1 MKETDNTSNYIF
13 LFFLILLNIMNF
25 VDRQLL
31 ASFANFIIPDL
42 NLTNTQFGLLTGF
55 GFLFFYSIMGIFMG
69 FLADRFNRPKLIAFG
84 VALWSILTSLSGLAK
99 NFIGLLIPRMFIGV
113 GESIL
118 TPTSLSILGDRF
130 PKSRMGFVS
139 GAYYL
144 GIPIGAGLSLI
155 IAGYL
160 GPLIGWRMCFYVLG
174 AIGIFLAII
183 MYFIKDTPRKIIPED
198 NNQKAELKTIAKELF
213 GALRKSPALTLCIYG
228 GVVFHFVL
236 GAAVYDQ
243 VWYVQER
250 GFERA
255 EIAQYTGYIIVI
267 FGIIG
272 NLIGGIGS
280 DWFTEKYKL
289 GRPMFLFWFMI
300 FLLPINIAGRLVMPD
315 FDLNPL
321 DAMASGLPDNIIFWT
336 SLAFGSLQLGA
347 MYGPTFS
354 TVQELAPAHIRA
366 TVIAFFIL
374 NLNMIGMFLGT
385 TGAGVIIDILINNG
399 VEFPYTKTLL
409 SFTILSGFS
418 IPLFFFAGI
427 KYKEEMDKVTIAEER

>member
-1 MKETDNTSNYIF
+1 MKQENNHSNYIF
-13 LFFLILLNIMNF
+13 LAFLILLNVMNF

-42 NLTNTQFGLLTGF
+42 GLTNTQFGILTGF
-55 GFLFFYSIMGIFMG
+55 GFLFFYSIMGLFMG
-69 FLADRFNRPKLIAFG
+69 FLADKFDRPKLIAFG
-84 VALWSILTSLSGLAK
+84 VALWSLLTSFSGLAK
-99 NFIGLLIPRMFIGV
+99 NFVGLLIPRMFIGV

-118 TPTSLSILGDRF
+118 TPTSLSLLGDRF
-130 PKSRMGFVS
+130 PKERMGFVS

-160 GPLIGWRMCFYVLG
+160 GPVIGWRMCFYILG
-174 AIGIFLAII
+174 GFGVILAAIMF
-183 MYFIKDTPRKIIPED
+183 FVKDTPRKANTEND
-198 NNQKAELKTIAKELF
+198 NVQKAELKTVAKELF
-213 GALRKSPALTLCIYG
+213 AALKKSPALTLCIYG

-255 EIAQYTGYIIVI
+255 EIAQYTGYIIVV

-280 DWFTEKYKL
+280 DWFTNKYKL

-315 FDLNPL
+315 
-321 DAMASGLPDNIIFWT
+321 NIIFWI
-336 SLAFGSLQLGA
+336 SLMMGAMQLGA

-354 TVQELAPAHIRA
+354 TVQELAPPHLRA

-385 TGAGVIIDILINNG
+385 TGAGIIIDLLIASNI
-399 VEFPYTKTLL
+399 EFPYTKTLL

-418 IPLFFFAGI
+418 IPLFWFAGVQ
-427 KYKEEMDKVTIAEER
+427 YKKEMQVSTTLGEG

>member
-1 MKETDNTSNYIF
+1 MKEINNTSNYIF
-13 LFFLILLNIMNF
+13 LGFLIILNIMNF

-42 NLTNTQFGLLTGF
+42 GLTNTQFGLLTGF
-55 GFLFFYSIMGIFMG
+55 GFLFFYSIMGLFMG
-69 FLADRFNRPKLIAFG
+69 FLADRFDRPKLIAFG
-84 VALWSILTSLSGLAK
+84 VALWSILTSVSGLAK
-99 NFIGLLIPRMFIGV
+99 NFIGLLVPRMFIGV

-130 PKSRMGFVS
+130 PKERMGFIS

-160 GPLIGWRMCFYVLG
+160 GPLIGWRMCFYILG
-174 AIGIFLAII
+174 GIGIFFALI
-183 MYFIKDTPRKIIPED
+183 MFFIKDTPRKNIIET
-198 NNQKAELKTIAKELF
+198 NQKVKFKSVAKELIK
-213 GALRKSPALTLCIYG
+213 ALKKSPALTLCIYG

-243 VWYVQER
+243 VWYVKER
-250 GFERA
+250 GFDRA
-255 EIAQYTGYIIVI
+255 EIAQYTGYIIVV
-267 FGIIG
+267 FGILG

-280 DWFTEKYKL
+280 DWFTNKYKL

-315 FDLNPL
+315 
-321 DAMASGLPDNIIFWT
+321 NIIFWI
-336 SLAFGSLQLGA
+336 SMAIGSMQLGA

-354 TVQELAPAHIRA
+354 TVQELAPPHLKA

-418 IPLFFFAGI
+418 IPLFWFAGI
-427 KYKEEMDKVTIAEER
+427 KYKEEMDKVTIAEES

>member
-1 MKETDNTSNYIF
+1 MKETNNTSNYIF
-13 LFFLILLNIMNF
+13 LGFLIILNIMNF

-42 NLTNTQFGLLTGF
+42 GLTNTQFGLLTGF
-55 GFLFFYSIMGIFMG
+55 GFLFFYSIMGLFMG
-69 FLADRFNRPKLIAFG
+69 FLADRFDRPKLIAFG
-84 VALWSILTSLSGLAK
+84 VALWSILTSVSGLAK

-130 PKSRMGFVS
+130 PKERMGFIS

-160 GPLIGWRMCFYVLG
+160 GPLIGWRMCFYILG
-174 AIGIFLAII
+174 GIGIFFALI
-183 MYFIKDTPRKIIPED
+183 MFFIKDTPRKNIIET
-198 NNQKAELKTIAKELF
+198 NQKVKFKSVAKELIK
-213 GALRKSPALTLCIYG
+213 ALKKSPALTLCIYG

-243 VWYVQER
+243 VWYVKER
-250 GFERA
+250 GFDRA
-255 EIAQYTGYIIVI
+255 EIAQYTGYIIVV
-267 FGIIG
+267 FGILG

-280 DWFTEKYKL
+280 DWFTNKYKL

-315 FDLNPL
+315 
-321 DAMASGLPDNIIFWT
+321 NIIFWI
-336 SLAFGSLQLGA
+336 SMAIGSMQLGA

-354 TVQELAPAHIRA
+354 TVQELAPPHLKA

-418 IPLFFFAGI
+418 IPLFWFAGI

>member
-1 MKETDNTSNYIF
+1 MKQENNHSNYIF
-13 LFFLILLNIMNF
+13 LAFLILLNVMNF

-42 NLTNTQFGLLTGF
+42 GLTNTQFGILTGF
-55 GFLFFYSIMGIFMG
+55 GFLFFYSIMGLFMG
-69 FLADRFNRPKLIAFG
+69 FLADKFDRPKLIAFG
-84 VALWSILTSLSGLAK
+84 VALWSVLTSFSGLAK
-99 NFIGLLIPRMFIGV
+99 NFVGLLIPRMFIGV

-118 TPTSLSILGDRF
+118 TPTSLSLLGDRF
-130 PKSRMGFVS
+130 PKERMGFVS

-160 GPLIGWRMCFYVLG
+160 GPVIGWRMCFYILG
-174 AIGIFLAII
+174 GFGVILAAIMF
-183 MYFIKDTPRKIIPED
+183 FVKDTPRKANTEND
-198 NNQKAELKTIAKELF
+198 NVQKAELKTVAKELF
-213 GALRKSPALTLCIYG
+213 AALKKSPALTLCIYG

-255 EIAQYTGYIIVI
+255 EIAQYTGYIIVV

-280 DWFTEKYKL
+280 DWFTNKYKL

-315 FDLNPL
+315 
-321 DAMASGLPDNIIFWT
+321 NIIFWI
-336 SLAFGSLQLGA
+336 SLMMGAMQLGA

-354 TVQELAPAHIRA
+354 TVQELAPSHLRA

-385 TGAGVIIDILINNG
+385 TGAGIIIDLLIANNI
-399 VEFPYTKTLL
+399 EFPYTKTLL

-418 IPLFFFAGI
+418 IPLFWFAGVQ
-427 KYKEEMDKVTIAEER
+427 YKKEMQASTTLEEG

>member
-1 MKETDNTSNYIF
+1 MKETNNTSNYIF
-13 LFFLILLNIMNF
+13 LGFLIILNIMNF

-42 NLTNTQFGLLTGF
+42 GLTNTQFGLLTGF
-55 GFLFFYSIMGIFMG
+55 GFLFFYSIMGLFMG
-69 FLADRFNRPKLIAFG
+69 FLADRFDRPKLIAFG
-84 VALWSILTSLSGLAK
+84 VALWSILTSVSGLAK
-99 NFIGLLIPRMFIGV
+99 NFIGLLVPRMFIGV

-130 PKSRMGFVS
+130 PKERMGFIS

-160 GPLIGWRMCFYVLG
+160 GPLIGWRMCFYILG
-174 AIGIFLAII
+174 GIGIFFAVI
-183 MYFIKDTPRKIIPED
+183 MFFIKDTPRKNIIET
-198 NNQKAELKTIAKELF
+198 NQKVKFKSVAKELIK
-213 GALRKSPALTLCIYG
+213 ALKNSPALTLCIYG

-243 VWYVQER
+243 VWYVKER
-250 GFERA
+250 GFDRA
-255 EIAQYTGYIIVI
+255 EIAQYTGYIIVV
-267 FGIIG
+267 FGILG

-280 DWFTEKYKL
+280 DWFTNKYKL

-315 FDLNPL
+315 
-321 DAMASGLPDNIIFWT
+321 NIIFWI
-336 SLAFGSLQLGA
+336 SMAIGSMQLGA

-354 TVQELAPAHIRA
+354 TVQELAPPHLKA

>member
-1 MKETDNTSNYIF
+1 MKETNNTSNYIF
-13 LFFLILLNIMNF
+13 LGFLIILNIMNF

-42 NLTNTQFGLLTGF
+42 GLTNTQFGLLTGF
-55 GFLFFYSIMGIFMG
+55 GFLFFYSIMGLFMG
-69 FLADRFNRPKLIAFG
+69 FLADRFDRPKLIAFG
-84 VALWSILTSLSGLAK
+84 VALWSVLTSVSGLAK
-99 NFIGLLIPRMFIGV
+99 NFVGLLIPRMFIGV

-130 PKSRMGFVS
+130 PKERMGFIS

-160 GPLIGWRMCFYVLG
+160 GPLIGWRMCFYILG
-174 AIGIFLAII
+174 GIGIFFALI
-183 MYFIKDTPRKIIPED
+183 MFFIKDTPRKNIIET
-198 NNQKAELKTIAKELF
+198 NQKVKFKSVAKELIK
-213 GALRKSPALTLCIYG
+213 ALKKSPALTLCIYG

-243 VWYVQER
+243 VWYVKER
-250 GFERA
+250 GFDRA
-255 EIAQYTGYIIVI
+255 EIAQYTGYIIVV
-267 FGIIG
+267 FGILG

-280 DWFTEKYKL
+280 DWFTNKYKL

-315 FDLNPL
+315 
-321 DAMASGLPDNIIFWT
+321 NIIFWI
-336 SLAFGSLQLGA
+336 SMAIGSMQLGA

-354 TVQELAPAHIRA
+354 TVQELAPPHLKA

-418 IPLFFFAGI
+418 IPLFWFAGI
-427 KYKEEMDKVTIAEER
+427 KYKEEMDKVTIAEES

>member
-1 MKETDNTSNYIF
+1 MKQENNHSNYIF
-13 LFFLILLNIMNF
+13 LAFLILLNVMNF

-42 NLTNTQFGLLTGF
+42 GLTNTQFGILTGF
-55 GFLFFYSIMGIFMG
+55 GFLFFYSIMGLFMG
-69 FLADRFNRPKLIAFG
+69 FLADKFDRPKLIAFG
-84 VALWSILTSLSGLAK
+84 VALWSLLTSVSGLAK

-130 PKSRMGFVS
+130 PKERMGFVS

-160 GPLIGWRMCFYVLG
+160 GPVIGWRMCFYILG
-174 AIGIFLAII
+174 GFGLILAVI
-183 MYFIKDTPRKIIPED
+183 MFFVKDTPRKANTEND
-198 NNQKAELKTIAKELF
+198 NVQKVELKTVAKELF
-213 GALRKSPALTLCIYG
+213 TALKKSPALTLCIYG

-255 EIAQYTGYIIVI
+255 EIAQYTGYIIVV

-280 DWFTEKYKL
+280 DWFTNKYKL

-315 FDLNPL
+315 
-321 DAMASGLPDNIIFWT
+321 NIIFWI
-336 SLAFGSLQLGA
+336 SLMMGAMQLGA

-354 TVQELAPAHIRA
+354 TVQELAPSHLRA

-385 TGAGVIIDILINNG
+385 TGAGIIIDLLIASNI
-399 VEFPYTKTLL
+399 EFPYTKTLL

-418 IPLFFFAGI
+418 IPLFWFAGVQ
-427 KYKEEMDKVTIAEER
+427 YKKEMRVSTTLGEG

>member
-1 MKETDNTSNYIF
+1 MKQENNHSNYIF
-13 LFFLILLNIMNF
+13 LTFLILLNVMNF

-42 NLTNTQFGLLTGF
+42 GLTNTQFGILTGF
-55 GFLFFYSIMGIFMG
+55 GFLFFYSIMGLFMG
-69 FLADRFNRPKLIAFG
+69 FLADKFDRPKLIAFG
-84 VALWSILTSLSGLAK
+84 VALWSLLTSVSGLAK

-130 PKSRMGFVS
+130 PKEKMGFVS

-160 GPLIGWRMCFYVLG
+160 GPVIGWRMCFYILG
-174 AIGIFLAII
+174 GFGLILAVI
-183 MYFIKDTPRKIIPED
+183 MFFVKDTPRKANTEND
-198 NNQKAELKTIAKELF
+198 NAQKAELKTVAKELF
-213 GALRKSPALTLCIYG
+213 TALKKSPALTLCIYG

-255 EIAQYTGYIIVI
+255 EIAQYTGYIIVV

-280 DWFTEKYKL
+280 DWFTNKYKL

-315 FDLNPL
+315 
-321 DAMASGLPDNIIFWT
+321 NIIFWI
-336 SLAFGSLQLGA
+336 SLMMGAMQLGA

-354 TVQELAPAHIRA
+354 TVQELAPSHLRA

-385 TGAGVIIDILINNG
+385 TGAGIIIDLLIASNI
-399 VEFPYTKTLL
+399 EFPYTKTLL

-418 IPLFFFAGI
+418 IPLFWFAGVQ
-427 KYKEEMDKVTIAEER
+427 YKKEMQVSTTLEEG

>member
-1 MKETDNTSNYIF
+1 MKQENNHSNYIF
-13 LFFLILLNIMNF
+13 LAFLILLNVMNF

-42 NLTNTQFGLLTGF
+42 GLTNTQFGILTGF
-55 GFLFFYSIMGIFMG
+55 GFLFFYSIMGLFMG
-69 FLADRFNRPKLIAFG
+69 FLADKFDRPKLIAFG
-84 VALWSILTSLSGLAK
+84 VALWSLLTSVSGLAK

-130 PKSRMGFVS
+130 PKEKMGFVS

-160 GPLIGWRMCFYVLG
+160 GPVIGWRMCFYILG
-174 AIGIFLAII
+174 GFGLILAVI
-183 MYFIKDTPRKIIPED
+183 MFFVKDTPRKANTEND
-198 NNQKAELKTIAKELF
+198 NAQKAELKTVAKELF
-213 GALRKSPALTLCIYG
+213 TALKKSPALTLCIYG

-255 EIAQYTGYIIVI
+255 EIAQYTGYIIVV

-280 DWFTEKYKL
+280 DWFTNKYKL

-315 FDLNPL
+315 
-321 DAMASGLPDNIIFWT
+321 NIIFWI
-336 SLAFGSLQLGA
+336 SLMMGAMQLGA

-354 TVQELAPAHIRA
+354 TVQELAPSHLRA

-385 TGAGVIIDILINNG
+385 TGAGIIIDLLIASNI
-399 VEFPYTKTLL
+399 EFPYTKTLL

-418 IPLFFFAGI
+418 IPLFWFAGVQ
-427 KYKEEMDKVTIAEER
+427 YKKEMQVSTTLEEG

>member
-1 MKETDNTSNYIF
+1 MKETNNTSNYIF
-13 LFFLILLNIMNF
+13 LGFLIILNIMNF

-42 NLTNTQFGLLTGF
+42 GLTNTQFGLLTGF
-55 GFLFFYSIMGIFMG
+55 GFLFFYSIMGLFMG
-69 FLADRFNRPKLIAFG
+69 FLADRFDRPKLIAFG
-84 VALWSILTSLSGLAK
+84 VALWSILTSVSGLAK
-99 NFIGLLIPRMFIGV
+99 NFIGLLVPRMFIGV

-130 PKSRMGFVS
+130 PKERMGFIS

-160 GPLIGWRMCFYVLG
+160 GPLIGWRMCFYILG
-174 AIGIFLAII
+174 GIGIFFALI
-183 MYFIKDTPRKIIPED
+183 MFFIKDTPRKNIIET
-198 NNQKAELKTIAKELF
+198 NQKVKFKSVAKELIK
-213 GALRKSPALTLCIYG
+213 ALKKSPALTLCIYG

-243 VWYVQER
+243 VWYVKER
-250 GFERA
+250 GFDRA
-255 EIAQYTGYIIVI
+255 EIAQYTGYIIVV
-267 FGIIG
+267 FGILG

-280 DWFTEKYKL
+280 DWFTNKYKL

-315 FDLNPL
+315 
-321 DAMASGLPDNIIFWT
+321 NIIFWI
-336 SLAFGSLQLGA
+336 SMAIGSMQLGA

-354 TVQELAPAHIRA
+354 TVQELAPPHLKA

-418 IPLFFFAGI
+418 IPLFWFAGI
-427 KYKEEMDKVTIAEER
+427 KYKEEMDKVTIAEES

>member
-1 MKETDNTSNYIF
+1 MKHENNHSNYIF
-13 LFFLILLNIMNF
+13 LAFLILLNVMNF

-42 NLTNTQFGLLTGF
+42 GLTNTQFGILTGF
-55 GFLFFYSIMGIFMG
+55 GFLFFYSIMGLFMG
-69 FLADRFNRPKLIAFG
+69 FLADKFDRPKLIAFG
-84 VALWSILTSLSGLAK
+84 VALWSLLTSFSGLAK
-99 NFIGLLIPRMFIGV
+99 NFVGLLIPRMFIGV

-130 PKSRMGFVS
+130 PKERMGFVS

-160 GPLIGWRMCFYVLG
+160 GPVIGWRMCFYILG
-174 AIGIFLAII
+174 GFGVILAAIMF
-183 MYFIKDTPRKIIPED
+183 FVKDTPRKANTEND
-198 NNQKAELKTIAKELF
+198 NVQKAELKTVAKELF
-213 GALRKSPALTLCIYG
+213 AALKKSPALTLCIYG

-255 EIAQYTGYIIVI
+255 EIAQYTGYSIVV

-280 DWFTEKYKL
+280 DWFTNKYKL
-289 GRPMFLFWFMI
+289 GRPKFLFWFMI

-315 FDLNPL
+315 
-321 DAMASGLPDNIIFWT
+321 NIIFLI
-336 SLAFGSLQLGA
+336 SLI
-347 MYGPTFS
+347 M
-354 TVQELAPAHIRA
+354 
-366 TVIAFFIL
+366 
-374 NLNMIGMFLGT
+374 
-385 TGAGVIIDILINNG
+385 
-399 VEFPYTKTLL
+399 
-409 SFTILSGFS
+409 
-418 IPLFFFAGI
+418 
-427 KYKEEMDKVTIAEER
+427 